1 MCRAVIS
8 CIALQPSLYLAP
20 NPPFFQYSLSPQRND
35 GPYYR
40 PVQQPAQSQYRP
52 QIAAPGLPGSG
63 GINSGSPA
71 DEGILSTLS
80 NGFNSL
86 VNNIFG

>member
-1 MCRAVIS
+1 MKLIIIIKFAVPKNEGAAEI
-8 CIALQPSLYLAP
+8 
-20 NPPFFQYSLSPQRND
+20 RND

>member
-1 MCRAVIS
+1 MRI
-8 CIALQPSLYLAP
+8 
-20 NPPFFQYSLSPQRND
+20 RND

-40 PVQQPAQSQYRP
+40 PIQSSQSQYRP
-52 QIAAPGLPGSG
+52 QLAAPAAQTS
-63 GINSGSPA
+63 SGSSSSSSSSSSS
-71 DEGILSTLS
+71 DEGILATLS

>member
-1 MCRAVIS
+1 MAPIS
-8 CIALQPSLYLAP
+8 LFLP
-20 NPPFFQYSLSPQRND
+20 NGCKGRLKDFERIRND

-40 PVQQPAQSQYRP
+40 PIQSSQSQYRP
-52 QIAAPGLPGSG
+52 QLAAPAAQTSNGGGS
-63 GINSGSPA
+63 SSSSSSS
-71 DEGILSTLS
+71 DEGILATLS

>member
-1 MCRAVIS
+1 MFRTIIDCSAGSLCVHPTLIEHL
-8 CIALQPSLYLAP
+8 ILPSR
-20 NPPFFQYSLSPQRND
+20 QRND

-52 QIAAPGLPGSG
+52 QIAAPGGLPSNS
-63 GINSGSPA
+63 INGSPA

>member
-1 MCRAVIS
+1 MRI
-8 CIALQPSLYLAP
+8 
-20 NPPFFQYSLSPQRND
+20 RND

-40 PVQQPAQSQYRP
+40 PIQSSQSQYRP
-52 QIAAPGLPGSG
+52 QLAAPAAQTSNGVGGGGS
-63 GINSGSPA
+63 SSSSSSS
-71 DEGILSTLS
+71 DEGILATLS

>member
-1 MCRAVIS
+1 MVLDCKI
-8 CIALQPSLYLAP
+8 
-20 NPPFFQYSLSPQRND
+20 RND

-40 PVQQPAQSQYRP
+40 PIQSSQSQYRP
-52 QIAAPGLPGSG
+52 QLAAPAAQTSLGGGGGGS
-63 GINSGSPA
+63 SSSSSSSSS
-71 DEGILSTLS
+71 DEGILATLS